1 MLSRAALPLCFR
13 SSGQDRRQ
21 AAVEG
26 AGLLHMCGPLA
37 FGAGLGDGGS
47 RRCSCLSAATCSR
60 RRVISPAMAMRSRAM
75 PMPVQRAP
83 AADGWS
89 GFGRGAGTGTGNGSG
104 RGPVGFGLGSGMT
117 PPRRRRSCFA
127 MHGGSP
133 FRMRRRDGGYEAW
146 RLPSYR
152 RRPPRPPAP
161 GCASR
166 LDVSAPRY
174 AAHHAGGGGR
184 GRRAFCFLAAFALV
198 RADDR
203 DERLAERP
211 ASLRRRRG
219 PRRTRRA
226 SAVGAPPSRRGSRRG
241 R

>member
-83 AADGWS
+83 AADGRS

-133 FRMRRRDGGYEAW
+133 FRMRRRDGGTRHGGSHHIGAG
-146 RLPSYR
+146 RRVR
-152 RRPPRPPAP
+152 RRR
-161 GCASR
+161 
-166 LDVSAPRY
+166 
-174 AAHHAGGGGR
+174 AAHPGWTSA
-184 GRRAFCFLAAFALV
+184 RRATPRTMLAG
-198 RADDR
+198 ADAVGAPYASSPR
-203 DERLAERP
+203 SRSCARMIATNASPSVP

-219 PRRTRRA
+219 PRRTRQA